1 MSSELFCFLDLR
13 IVGSRQFR
21 RMWVQR
27 FSLETFT
34 GDIFTLASLRVSASR
49 YVGTVHGW
57 QSQHDLRLKHGCCH
71 GFYMAY

>member
-27 FSLETFT
+27 SSLETFT
-34 GDIFTLASLRVSASR
+34 EDIFTLASLRVSASR
-49 YVGTVHGW
+49 YVDMVYGW
-57 QSQHDLRLKHGCCH
+57 LSQHGSRLKHGCCH
-71 GFYMAY
+71 GSYMAY